1 MKHILEKKIEENNI
15 ISSVNSMKKKISEYF
30 IEKKTY
36 VFDDVE
42 NDEIKFLMEHEKQK
56 EYYEDI
62 LIIKERIDELN
73 KLILV
78 EMKKEALNFMEK
90 SNYFKKLYS
99 ERTNEKYEKIYA
111 ALFGTKIFL

>member
-1 MKHILEKKIEENNI
+1 
-15 ISSVNSMKKKISEYF
+15 
-30 IEKKTY
+30 
-36 VFDDVE
+36 
-42 NDEIKFLMEHEKQK
+42 MEHEKQK